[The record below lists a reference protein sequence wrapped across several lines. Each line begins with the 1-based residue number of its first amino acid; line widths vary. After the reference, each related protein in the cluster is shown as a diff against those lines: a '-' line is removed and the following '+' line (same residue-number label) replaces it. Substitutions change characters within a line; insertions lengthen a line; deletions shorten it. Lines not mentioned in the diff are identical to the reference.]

1 MQRTKLYAELVA
13 VSIGWWLSGAVMA
26 QAPKGSGTDQQF
38 LRQAAS
44 DGLAEVQLGTMAST
58 QAVSLEV
65 QQFGRRMVT
74 DHTKANQELMALAQA
89 KHIGSDSPGA
99 HADCPVCRH
108 PQLGLRWRRVWTG
121 SVAFILRRGDITVSK
136 AVGPLISNELAQL
149 ITSNAST
156 TRWSSVFPVWC
167 ARRCHSRRN
176 WPTISVPSHC
186 SFVTTT

>member
-89 KHIGSDSPGA
+89 KHIGVSQDIDKPHQEAAEKLAKLQGPSFD
-99 HADCPVCRH
+99 HAYMKHMVQDH
-108 PQLGLRWRRVWTG
+108 E
-121 SVAFILRRGDITVSK
+121 K
-136 AVGPLISNELAQL
+136 AVQLFTTAARESQDADVKAFVGKTLA
-149 ITSNAST
+149 
-156 TRWSSVFPVWC
+156 
-167 ARRCHSRRN
+167 
-176 WPTISVPSHC
+176 
-186 SFVTTT
+186 